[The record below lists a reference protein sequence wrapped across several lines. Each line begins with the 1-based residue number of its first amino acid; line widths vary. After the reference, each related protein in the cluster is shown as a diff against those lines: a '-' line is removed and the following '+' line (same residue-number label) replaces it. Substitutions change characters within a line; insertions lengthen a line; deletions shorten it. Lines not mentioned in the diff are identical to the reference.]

1 MLLAFKTSFAICLT
15 SLVTLFAAAT
25 FEPAVARAVSS
36 PLAGETAELSEGGPA
51 LIRIAA
57 GDCSAAAAR
66 AESQTGG
73 KVLSVST
80 QQQGGQMVCVVTVL
94 VPAQGGD
101 RPRKKTVTIKP

>member
-1 MLLAFKTSFAICLT
+1 MLLASKTSFAICLT
-15 SLVTLFAAAT
+15 SLVMLFGAVTSEPAAA
-25 FEPAVARAVSS
+25 RAGSS
-36 PLAGETAELSEGGPA
+36 PFAGEATERSAPGPA
-51 LIRIAA
+51 LLRMAA
-57 GDCSAAAAR
+57 GDCSGAAAR

-94 VPAQGGD
+94 VPAQGGE